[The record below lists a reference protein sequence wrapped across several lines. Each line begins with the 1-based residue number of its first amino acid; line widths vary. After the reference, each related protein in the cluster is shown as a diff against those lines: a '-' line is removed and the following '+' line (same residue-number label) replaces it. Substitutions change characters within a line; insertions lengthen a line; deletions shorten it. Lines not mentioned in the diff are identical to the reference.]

1 LPRQPLN
8 QIFIGVPIVR
18 LREPL
23 RGRFGAIALI
33 RHSQRNF
40 FVIRITDQL
49 RNSAPSLRTWT
60 LQRCRFRADSQQ
72 RLASPSPIG
81 RSEAVGRHCDSGATP
96 HHIPNGQDSMGR
108 ASRLRAFRRPEKAR
122 PPRLHG
128 KRQHPDST
136 QGSER
141 VEPSVKDSDCEELGK
156 TRVCA
161 ASSWGK
167 ASSAPPRDSCVG
179 FNE

>member
-49 RNSAPSLRTWT
+49 RNSAPSPAHGPCRDAGSARILNNALR
-60 LQRCRFRADSQQ
+60 
-72 RLASPSPIG
+72 SPRSIG
-81 RSEAVGRHCDSGATP
+81 RSGAVGRHCDSGATP

-108 ASRLRAFRRPEKAR
+108 TSRLRGFRRPEKAR